1 MPDIHTRGTRP
12 VTPVILAGGSGTRL
26 WPLSR
31 QTMPKQFQ
39 PLMGEVSPFQQTLLR
54 VVDSRRFDAPMIVTT
69 EELLPIARTQARA
82 IGVEPGAIV
91 VEPAGR
97 NTAPAILAAA
107 VSRLREVRD
116 TNLLV
121 LPSDH
126 QLEMGRNFDDA
137 VAQATNLA
145 DAGDLFVTFGV
156 VPTGPETGYG
166 YIRRGSPLVS
176 THGYLVKGFIEKPAV
191 DVAEALLA
199 DGDVYW
205 NSGMFCF
212 PARGMVE
219 ELRHFEPV
227 LVSAVEASVEDGAL
241 EDGVRRLE
249 PVAYDRARATSIDYA
264 LMERTNRAAVVPLA
278 AAWSDIGS
286 WDSVWATAAD
296 KDDAGNVCLGSAVIH
311 DGNNN
316 YVRSDRGLTAVV
328 GLDDVVVVSLDDA
341 VLVADRKQAQ
351 AIKPLVDRLRREAGQ
366 IVREPATVQRPWGTY
381 CSVDRGPTHQVKHIT
396 VEPEGRL
403 SLQYHHHRSEHW
415 TVVSGIAVVT
425 VDERIRILT
434 ANESVYI
441 PQGAV
446 HRLENPGT
454 EPLHLIEVQC
464 GSYLGED
471 DIVRVEDVYGRTA
484 TPVEPTESVDALIDG

>member
-1 MPDIHTRGTRP
+1 MPDTHRP
-12 VTPVILAGGSGTRL
+12 ANCSATPVILAGGSGTRL

-39 PLMGEVSPFQQTLLR
+39 PLTGEVTPFQQTLLR
-54 VVDSRRFDAPMIVTT
+54 VVDRRRFDAPVIVTT
-69 EELLPIARTQARA
+69 EELLPIARSQAQT
-82 IGVEPGAIV
+82 IGVQPGSFV

-107 VSRLREVRD
+107 LSRLKEVRN

-126 QLEMGRNFDDA
+126 QLEVGRNFDDA
-137 VAQATNLA
+137 VAQAVNLA
-145 DAGDLFVTFGV
+145 DAGGLFVTFGV
-156 VPTGPETGYG
+156 APTAPETGYG
-166 YIRRGSPLVS
+166 YIRRGVPLVAS
-176 THGYLVKGFIEKPAV
+176 DGYLIEEFIEKPPA
-191 DVAEALLA
+191 DVAETLVAA
-199 DGDVYW
+199 GDVYW

-212 PARGMVE
+212 PARAMVDQ
-219 ELRHFEPV
+219 LRHLEPAMAA
-227 LVSAVEASVEDGAL
+227 AVQASVEDSAL
-241 EDGVRRLE
+241 DQGVRRLD
-249 PVAYDRARATSIDYA
+249 PVAYGGARATSIDYA
-264 LMERTNRAAVVPLA
+264 LMERTDRAAVIPLA

-286 WDSVWATAAD
+286 WDAIWNTASD
-296 KDDAGNVCLGSAVIH
+296 KDAGGNVRLGAAVVH
-311 DGNNN
+311 DGSNN

-328 GLDDVVVVSLDDA
+328 GLDDVVVVTTEDA

-351 AIKPLVDRLRREAGQ
+351 AIKPLVDHLRAEDER
-366 IVREPATVQRPWGTY
+366 IVRDPATVQRPWGTY

-396 VEPEGRL
+396 VAPEGRL

-425 VDERIRILT
+425 VDQRILVLT
-434 ANESVYI
+434 ANQSVYI

-471 DIVRVEDVYGRTA
+471 DIVRVEDVYGRNVVR
-484 TPVEPTESVDALIDG
+484 PEPAHALSA

>member
-1 MPDIHTRGTRP
+1 MPDIHTPSTRP
-12 VTPVILAGGSGTRL
+12 VTPVVLAGGSGTRL

-39 PLMGEVSPFQQTLLR
+39 PLMGEISPFQQTLLR
-54 VVDSRRFDAPMIVTT
+54 VVDRRRFEAPMIVTT
-69 EELLPIARTQARA
+69 EELLPIARNQAHA
-82 IGVEPGAIV
+82 IGVEPGSIV

-126 QLEMGRNFDDA
+126 QLEVGRNFDDS
-137 VAQATNLA
+137 VAQAARLA
-145 DAGDLFVTFGV
+145 DAGGLFVTFGV
-156 VPTGPETGYG
+156 VPTAPETGYG
-166 YIRRGSPLVS
+166 YIQRGVPLVA
-176 THGYLVKGFIEKPAV
+176 TDGYLVEAFIEKPEAA
-191 DVAEALLA
+191 VAEKLLDA
-199 DGDVYW
+199 GNVYW

-212 PARGMVE
+212 PARAMVDQ
-219 ELRHFEPV
+219 LRILEPAMV
-227 LVSAVEASVEDGAL
+227 AAVEDSVDGGSL
-241 EDGVRRLE
+241 DDDVRRLE
-249 PVAYDRARATSIDYA
+249 AAAYGRARATSIDYA
-264 LMERTNRAAVVPLA
+264 LMERTDLAAVAPLT

-286 WDSVWATAAD
+286 WDAVWATAAD
-296 KDDAGNVCLGSAVIH
+296 KDAVGNVRLGAAVIQN
-311 DGNNN
+311 GANN

-351 AIKPLVDRLRREAGQ
+351 AIKPLVDRLRREAEQ

-396 VEPEGRL
+396 VAPEGRL

-425 VDERIRILT
+425 VDERTLILT

-471 DIVRVEDVYGRTA
+471 DIVRVEDVYGRTVAA
-484 TPVEPTESVDALIDG
+484 TAAEGVEALIAE